1 GLVPLQLF
9 VADEAAL
16 EAPAGRVG
24 RAVDVEL
31 VGPDQV
37 PAAGVGAARVGGRL
51 PPGPGARAAGAD
63 RSARAGAPA
72 GAPGRARAAGP
83 FAVGAAGPAGV
94 RAAGAVTVGAR
105 ATGAARDRHRDRQ
118 KAA

>member
-51 PPGPGARAAGAD
+51 PPGPGARAAGA
-63 RSARAGAPA
+63 A
-72 GAPGRARAAGP
+72 GRARAAGP

-118 KAA
+118 KA